1 MKNKLRARRGETLTE
16 VLVAVLVT
24 ALAICIMAGMVH
36 ASMSINMKLRETDGG
51 ADGFYS
57 SLSAAEAHVFNHST
71 DDEITVTFT
80 SDDGPDV
87 ELTAYSHTQ
96 SGQGAFVVYG
106 KEG

>member
-1 MKNKLRARRGETLTE
+1 MKKKLQNRRGETLTE

-24 ALAICIMAGMVH
+24 ALAICILAGMVN
-36 ASMSINMKLRETDGG
+36 ASMSINMKVREIDRGT
-51 ADGFYS
+51 DGFYP
-57 SLSAAEAHVFNHST
+57 SLSEAETHVFNHST

-80 SDDGPDV
+80 SDDDSDV
-87 ELTAYSHTQ
+87 ALTAYSHTQ